1 MKRSFLYRCLTSAL
15 VLLISVSAFAQ
26 QTEITGTV
34 LSAANEPVIGAAI
47 IDVATKEGVITDIDG
62 KFTIKSNAGSV
73 LEVSSLG
80 YETVKTKAQN
90 GMTVILNEAVNLVQE
105 TVVVGYTTQRKSDLT
120 GSVTVVSVDDIK
132 NTPAVDVMTA
142 LQGRVPGMSVS
153 STETL
158 LPRQASRSAV
168 SVPSTIQTLCTS
180 LTVCLP
186 LRESRTLMLL
196 TLNPSRS

>member
-1 MKRSFLYRCLTSAL
+1 MKRSFLYRCLISAP
-15 VLLISVSAFAQ
+15 VLFISVSAFAQ

-62 KFTIKSNAGSV
+62 KFTIKSKAGSI

-80 YETVKTKAQN
+80 YETVKAKAQN

-142 LQGRVPGMSVS
+142 LQGRVPGMSIS
-153 STETL
+153 STGD
-158 LPRQASRSAV
+158 PSSQAS
-168 SVPSTIQTLCTS
+168 IQT
-180 LTVCLP
+180 
-186 LRESRTLMLL
+186 RI
-196 TLNPSRS
+196 